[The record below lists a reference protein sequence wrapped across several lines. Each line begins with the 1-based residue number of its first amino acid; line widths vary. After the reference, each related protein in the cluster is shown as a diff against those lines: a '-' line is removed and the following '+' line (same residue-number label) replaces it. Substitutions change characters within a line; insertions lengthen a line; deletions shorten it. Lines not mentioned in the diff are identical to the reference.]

1 MDGISAIT
9 PVSGS
14 WVWTP
19 QELAARDDWIVQFG
33 KADFGEIDAAIRTS
47 LATGKPA
54 TETAKQDFP
63 LPTLASRLETA
74 AASIRNGAGIALIRG
89 LPVERYDRPALEAL
103 LWGIGSH
110 LGVAESQSFRGDM
123 IGDVMDMSHTGD
135 TRRSYR
141 SPRPLAMHVD
151 PVDIV
156 GLLCLRIARHG
167 GESVISSAMNVH
179 NTILAERPDLLPW
192 LYRGYHYGHSEADSS
207 GEAALSGYRVP
218 VFKKVGDR
226 LAVNFNAP
234 PIRRAYAAHGI
245 EDEPEAIEAFEYF
258 IEVSG
263 RTDIR
268 HEMSFAPGDL
278 QFLNNRVI
286 LHGRREFEDW
296 PELDRKRLLLRLWLT
311 PPGWPEWPE
320 DMYWRP
326 AGSVHGRGH
335 RPMQNR
341 LEGEHS

>member
-1 MDGISAIT
+1 MDGIADIA

-19 QELAARDDWIVQFG
+19 AELAARSDWIVR
-33 KADFGEIDAAIRTS
+33 FGEEDFRELDDAIRTS
-47 LATGKPA
+47 LATGRPA
-54 TETAKQDFP
+54 TETSKSDFP
-63 LPTLASRLETA
+63 LPTLKSKLDRA
-74 AASIRNGAGIALIRG
+74 AASIRDGAGIALIRG

-103 LWGIGSH
+103 IWGIGSH

-156 GLLCLRIARHG
+156 GLLCLRTARHG

-179 NTILAERPDLLPW
+179 NRILAERPDLLPW
-192 LYRGYHYGHSEADSS
+192 LYRGYFYGHSEADSS
-207 GEAALSGYRVP
+207 GEEALSSYRVP

-234 PIRRAYAAHGI
+234 SIRRAFSEHGV
-245 EDEPEAIEAFEYF
+245 DDDPQAVEAFEYF
-258 IEVSG
+258 IEVSA
-263 RTDIR
+263 RPDVT
-268 HEMSFAPGDL
+268 HNMSFAPGDL
-278 QFLNNRVI
+278 QFLNDRVI
-286 LHGRREFEDW
+286 LHGRTEFDDW
-296 PELDRKRLLLRLWLT
+296 PELDRKRLLLRIWLT
-311 PPGWPEWPE
+311 PSGWPEWPQ

-335 RPMQNR
+335 RPMQSAQ
-341 LEGEHS
+341 EGARP